1 MRRVGAVPYAQA
13 YYTPNIEE
21 VQRSFVDKKKEW
33 IRDLEQSAD
42 KVEQARISMQNNFV
56 AKNNTS
62 SLGMSASA
70 YQKAMQPLRYTPEDK
85 LIIQTLVSGL
95 PSTQTFA
102 NYDPRVKLIN
112 FLSQFSDQFKIQQR
126 EELIRLLQDTVYYIC
141 TNEIG
146 LPSPNTN
153 ATMIIATKI
162 YNKIA
167 GVTQAELAQPVS
179 QALTMNAQA
188 VNIGQLTPAQKKK
201 ILSNASFLF
210 GENSLHNYIVKQIF
224 ENNKSLTQIGKL
236 LTNQPVDNHTD
247 PAVTVKA
254 KTIDKL
260 LLQSAIDDVGNYD
273 DNKWMWRILPLQSDL
288 NPEDNVAEYF
298 RDIESKIIAYN
309 NDQRDSD
316 VYRMLEETSNV
327 SFENL
332 INDAYGWIRDRDKMK
347 LATTFPYISPIS
359 EFTRTMVSIFNWY
372 YANYTKFL
380 DNLST
385 IKPSNEVHNTILK
398 ILRKLAR
405 VINWPAEIHD
415 ILTESGEVANIEFDK
430 KLISE
435 VRDESDKIR
444 DMISKINQLTPAGP
458 SAPAGPSSPTIPSPS
473 PVDINEDSDS
483 QSASAS
489 TDQPDNRSLIS
500 DDASTDIGT
509 PNPTGQGLGKKLNKA
524 LSKEIG
530 KIDAYKAAGGNN
542 SQTMTKAAI
551 LRRMLRR

>member
-126 EELIRLLQDTVYYIC
+126 EELIRLLQDTVYYIIKK
-141 TNEIG
+141 EG
-146 LPSPNTN
+146 LVPAPTANG
-153 ATMIIATKI
+153 TMLIATKL

-167 GVTQAELAQPVS
+167 GVPQAELAQPVS

-201 ILSNASFLF
+201 ILSNSSLLF
-210 GENSLHNYIVKQIF
+210 GTNSLENYIVKQIY
-224 ENNKSLTQIGKL
+224 ENDDHTRFTQIGKIL
-236 LTNQPVDNHTD
+236 NNQSVTPQAD
-247 PAVTVKA
+247 PPKSVNA
-254 KTIDKL
+254 KTYAKL
-260 LLQSAIDDVGNYD
+260 LLESAIDAAGSDYWQWRLIVDDSEKGNPDFETISHIEDSISDIENGKYEALEELADWDYQDIIYNSYGWTFVPNKNSMILATTVPFIGPVSDFITNLQYKFDYFVGNY
-273 DNKWMWRILPLQSDL
+273 QSIMTK
-288 NPEDNVAEYF
+288 F
-298 RDIESKIIAYN
+298 ES
-309 NDQRDSD
+309 
-316 VYRMLEETSNV
+316 TH
-327 SFENL
+327 
-332 INDAYGWIRDRDKMK
+332 DKMD
-347 LATTFPYISPIS
+347 
-359 EFTRTMVSIFNWY
+359 
-372 YANYTKFL
+372 TK
-380 DNLST
+380 N
-385 IKPSNEVHNTILK
+385 KILK
-398 ILRKLAR
+398 ILRKFRNIML
-405 VINWPAEIHD
+405 WPID
-415 ILTESGEVANIEFDK
+415 IRNALTDPDHPVSNIEFDK
-430 KLISE
+430 DLIE
-435 VRDESDKIR
+435 ENYNLIEPLNDAIKAV
-444 DMISKINQLTPAGP
+444 QLGITTPAAAAGP
-458 SAPAGPSSPTIPSPS
+458 SVADRPAQATYGQDDEAVPGT
-473 PVDINEDSDS
+473 
-483 QSASAS
+483 
-489 TDQPDNRSLIS
+489 PDKPDDKSLYS
-500 DDASTDIGT
+500 DDVSADIDT
-509 PNPTGQGLGKKLNKA
+509 PAPTGQGLGKKLNKA